1 MKDITGPKAINIIR
15 PYKHL
20 TTTEEKPPVVG
31 FTISHSSN
39 KKRITTQQPTHDN
52 RKLQQRSSRTFSLY
66 DPKKKDVNNHNNKPS
81 MEIYVSKKKRAMIEE
96 GSNHN
101 NKLHLLLD
109 QHNNMYAGSHIASET
124 TFSEDIYSDENI
136 VSTGEEDAA
145 LTSPGSFEEEDYLSE
160 ARISRKVNMSLRGRK
175 CFSFYGIAIY
185 RIDR

>member
-39 KKRITTQQPTHDN
+39 KKRITTQDN

-66 DPKKKDVNNHNNKPS
+66 GPKKKGVNNHNNKPP
-81 MEIYVSKKKRAMIEE
+81 MEIYESKKKRIIIEE

-101 NKLHLLLD
+101 NKPHLLLD

-124 TFSEDIYSDENI
+124 TFSEDIYSDENT

-145 LTSPGSFEEEDYLSE
+145 LTSPGSLEEEDYLSE
-160 ARISRKVNMSLRGRK
+160 ARISRKVNMSLRGGNA
-175 CFSFYGIAIY
+175 FLFME
-185 RIDR
+185 